1 MTSRLIVRLAP
12 AFVVSALAFSA
23 AAGTKDAAATA
34 KIDEAINVHYLATDF
49 NKAEAQLLGVVKACG
64 KDCSPPV
71 LARAWMYVGLVRG
84 SGKQDIP
91 GAREAFNK
99 AKESDQSV
107 QLDSALATP
116 EVQAEFDAIFGGGAA
131 KGRAAATP
139 AAAPAAAGAPAPAA
153 AAGGDGSLECNV
165 DPGSEIEVRRPIPM
179 SCTAPAGAT
188 KAVLAYK
195 EFGGSQ
201 FVNLPMTIQEGT
213 AKVAI
218 PCSATKMVGN
228 LAYVILFKDGNG
240 ATLGSVGSLEQPGSL
255 SIVQTTIQP
264 PPAYPGEAPPARCAE
279 EVECPPGLPGCSP
292 TGGGGWGDACTPA
305 EPCKKGLFC
314 QSGTCENAPSCESDS
329 DCDSGRCSDGFCE
342 MSDSSSGGGSSGGF
356 KKIWVGLHFAPDVYL
371 FSSAQGVCSIDSLGS
386 HAYSCYELD
395 SAHTPLF
402 NEPDTTPREKWRSG
416 GVPTYVDANRGSEGR
431 GQVNG
436 GPRLA
441 TMRILA
447 SFDYAL
453 TSNFLVGIRAGFA
466 FGGGPKSWTYTSRD
480 ATESSITAGKS
491 FFPVHIEP
499 RVTYHFMSLG
509 KGGIHP
515 YVHIGGGMAQ
525 VDAKMNVPI
534 CNRTAENCLRAD
546 GLADT
551 RQVAVYKRLGQG
563 FATVG
568 GGVLYPFGGRFGAQL
583 NLNLMYM
590 LPDSGIVIEPSLG
603 AVVGF

>member
-1 MTSRLIVRLAP
+1 MTPRFIVRLAP
-12 AFVVSALAFSA
+12 ALVVSALAFSA

-84 SGKQDIP
+84 SGKQDLP

-116 EVQAEFDAIFGGGAA
+116 EVQTEFDAIFGGGGA
-131 KGRAAATP
+131 KGKPA
-139 AAAPAAAGAPAPAA
+139 AAAPAAATNPAASGAPAPA
-153 AAGGDGSLECNV
+153 GDGSVECNV
-165 DPGSEIEVRRPIPM
+165 DPDSEIEMRRPIPL
-179 SCTAPAGAT
+179 SCTVPAGAT

-201 FVNLPMTIQEGT
+201 FVNLPMPVQDGT

-218 PCSATKMVGN
+218 PCSATKMMGK
-228 LAYVILFKDGNG
+228 LAYVILFKDANG
-240 ATLGSVGSLEQPGSL
+240 ATLGSVGSLEQPGHL
-255 SIVQTTIQP
+255 NIVQSTIQA
-264 PPAYPGEAPPARCAE
+264 PPAFPGEAPPARCAE

-329 DCDSGRCSDGFCE
+329 DCDSGRCNDGFCE
-342 MSDSSSGGGSSGGF
+342 MSDSSGGGGSGGF

-371 FSSAQGVCSIDSLGS
+371 FSSAKGVCSIDSLGS
-386 HAYSCYELD
+386 HDYSCYELN
-395 SAHTPLF
+395 SAKTPLY
-402 NEPDTTPREKWRSG
+402 NELDSVPREAWQSA
-416 GVPTYVDANRGSEGR
+416 GVPTYVDPARGSEGR

-447 SFDYAL
+447 S
-453 TSNFLVGIRAGFA
+453 
-466 FGGGPKSWTYTSRD
+466 
-480 ATESSITAGKS
+480 
-491 FFPVHIEP
+491 
-499 RVTYHFMSLG
+499 
-509 KGGIHP
+509 
-515 YVHIGGGMAQ
+515 
-525 VDAKMNVPI
+525 
-534 CNRTAENCLRAD
+534 
-546 GLADT
+546 
-551 RQVAVYKRLGQG
+551 
-563 FATVG
+563 
-568 GGVLYPFGGRFGAQL
+568 
-583 NLNLMYM
+583 
-590 LPDSGIVIEPSLG
+590 
-603 AVVGF
+603 